1 MVNTKIRDQ
10 HQLNGGDNADIFLIT
25 YPCQLIRLAEDIYSC
40 RTCYHCFTVSHWGME
55 FQSEQLGV
63 LVLPVILIAYLGVF
77 FYLIYGFLSYSL
89 LTYLVIGIAAYRTW
103 ESFLKIPRKIK
114 PNVKEEYSVT
124 IIGSGFAGK
133 ADTSLSVDREA
144 LYS

>member
-1 MVNTKIRDQ
+1 
-10 HQLNGGDNADIFLIT
+10 
-25 YPCQLIRLAEDIYSC
+25 
-40 RTCYHCFTVSHWGME
+40 ME